1 MIKVNKKYINFNRI
15 DKIYDKLREYYF
27 NLDKNKLHLSFNLYY
42 NLNAKNNF
50 NNFISF

>member
-15 DKIYDKLREYYF
+15 DKIYDKLREYYC
-27 NLDKNKLHLSFNLYY
+27 NLDKNKLHLSFILYY
-42 NLNAKNNF
+42 NLDSKNNF